1 MDGRKNIGIQRNTAS
16 SGPLP
21 MLMIGIAVAGTVACV
36 SPSQVPP
43 TEVAMLDADRDGVL
57 DPYEALDR
65 LLSIERELGRPV
77 SVQDLRDHA
86 RDEWAEGM
94 QEFDAFLK
102 AFDFDGDGAVTVKE
116 LKEYAAEDDEEIVFY
131 ARMFDSD
138 GDGTISAEEMLYGG
152 TEEAFFLSADEIAAE
167 LDLLFGELPVDQDG
181 AIDLASLPEEL
192 PLSEL
197 DLDGDRRLERD
208 EAYAALIADNSSAF
222 FRVEGSVAS
231 MNGVITA
238 STPAAV
244 LRLLFEHPE
253 VDTIE
258 MQIVPGSIDDHANL
272 RAAHYVRDHRL
283 ATALG
288 ATARI
293 ASGGTDFFLAGRTR
307 TVAEGAQIGVHSWSG
322 GPGEIGREL
331 PKDAPQH
338 QFYLDYYRAMGIPT
352 DFYWFTLE
360 SAPVDRMHIMTE
372 EEITRYRLRAS
383 AAP

>member
-1 MDGRKNIGIQRNTAS
+1 MDGRKNIGIHRNTAS

-43 TEVAMLDADRDGVL
+43 TGVAMLDADRDGVL

-77 SVQDLRDHA
+77 SVQDLRDYA
-86 RDEWAEGM
+86 RDEWAAGM
-94 QEFDAFLK
+94 QAFDAFRR
-102 AFDFDGDGAVTVKE
+102 AFDFDGDGIVTVRE
-116 LKEYAAEDDEEIVFY
+116 LEEHAAEGDEEMVFS

-167 LDLLFGELPVDQDG
+167 LDLLFSELTVDRDG
-181 AIDLASLPEEL
+181 A
-192 PLSEL
+192 
-197 DLDGDRRLERD
+197 
-208 EAYAALIADNSSAF
+208 
-222 FRVEGSVAS
+222 
-231 MNGVITA
+231 
-238 STPAAV
+238 
-244 LRLLFEHPE
+244 
-253 VDTIE
+253 IE

-288 ATARI
+288 TNARI

-307 TVAEGAQIGVHSWSG
+307 TVAEGAQIGVHSWGG
-322 GPGEIGREL
+322 GPGEIGQEL
-331 PKDAPQH
+331 SKDAPEH
-338 QFYLDYYRAMGIPT
+338 QRYLDYYRAMGIPT